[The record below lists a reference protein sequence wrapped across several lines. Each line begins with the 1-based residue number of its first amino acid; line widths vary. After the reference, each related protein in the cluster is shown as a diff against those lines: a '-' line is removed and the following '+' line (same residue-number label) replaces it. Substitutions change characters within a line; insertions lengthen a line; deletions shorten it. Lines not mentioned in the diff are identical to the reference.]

1 MTWLMCALRLK
12 APGGSSLILIDAR
25 NAQLS
30 KHAAPAP
37 AHGNLRL
44 ARHHPHGDALHS
56 LCFELEFTVGKG
68 RPWTYP
74 QSPKP
79 LPDL

>member
-12 APGGSSLILIDAR
+12 APGGSSLILMDAR

-30 KHAAPAP
+30 KHTAPAP
-37 AHGNLRL
+37 AHGTLRL
-44 ARHHPHGDALHS
+44 AQHHHHGDALHS
-56 LCFELEFTVGKG
+56 LCFELEFNGGKG

>member
-1 MTWLMCALRLK
+1 MTRLMCALRLK
-12 APGGSSLILIDAR
+12 APGCSSLIPTDAR

-30 KHAAPAP
+30 KHAAPAA

-44 ARHHPHGDALHS
+44 AHHHHHGDALHS
-56 LCFELEFTVGKG
+56 LYFELEFSVGKG
-68 RPWTYP
+68 RPWTYH

-79 LPDL
+79 LPGL